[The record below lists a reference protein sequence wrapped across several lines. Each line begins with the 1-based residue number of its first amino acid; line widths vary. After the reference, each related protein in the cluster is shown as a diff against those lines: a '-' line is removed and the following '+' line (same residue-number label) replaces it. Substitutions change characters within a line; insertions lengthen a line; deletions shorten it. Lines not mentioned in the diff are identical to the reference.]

1 MPPWGADPAHGV
13 FKNDPRLSDKQIETI
28 LAWVDAGA
36 PKGDEK
42 DLPPVPKFADGW
54 TIGEPDVVFE
64 MKEPFS
70 IPARGTIEYQYIRIP
85 TNIAEEKWIQAIEIK
100 PQARAHVHHVIAFTV
115 PAGAPMNGGGALG
128 PGNIGGVTPNKPG
141 VIFDPGVGR
150 LLAANSDIVLQM
162 HYTTNGEATTDKT
175 QVGVVFAKQPPQWQQ
190 RGGSAMNLRFK
201 IPAGAADHEVRA
213 SRVLQD
219 DTVITSFTPHMHMR
233 GKDMTYVA
241 HYPDGRSETLLSV
254 PKYLFNWQIVYDL
267 AEPKR
272 LPKGTRIEVTAH
284 FDNSAKNPYNPDP
297 GQNVRWGDQTWEEMM
312 IGFFTTL
319 VDASAAATPTGGQQ

>member
-1 MPPWGADPAHGV
+1 MGGLRSAVAIGVLIGAVPAFAQTPTFAKDVAPIFYSKCVECHRPTMFAPMSLVAYEDARPWARSIRTRVATRTMPPWGADPAHGV
-13 FKNDPRLSDKQIETI
+13 FKNDPRLTDKQIETI

-70 IPARGTIEYQYIRIP
+70 IPARGT

-162 HYTTNGEATTDKT
+162 H
-175 QVGVVFAKQPPQWQQ
+175 
-190 RGGSAMNLRFK
+190 
-201 IPAGAADHEVRA
+201 
-213 SRVLQD
+213 
-219 DTVITSFTPHMHMR
+219 
-233 GKDMTYVA
+233 
-241 HYPDGRSETLLSV
+241 
-254 PKYLFNWQIVYDL
+254 
-267 AEPKR
+267 
-272 LPKGTRIEVTAH
+272 
-284 FDNSAKNPYNPDP
+284 
-297 GQNVRWGDQTWEEMM
+297 
-312 IGFFTTL
+312 
-319 VDASAAATPTGGQQ
+319 